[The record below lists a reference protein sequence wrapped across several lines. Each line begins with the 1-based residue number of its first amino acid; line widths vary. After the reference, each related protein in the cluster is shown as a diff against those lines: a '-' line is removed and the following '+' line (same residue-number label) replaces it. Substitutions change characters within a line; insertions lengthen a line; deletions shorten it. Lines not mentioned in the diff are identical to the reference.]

1 MAKRYVSFVV
11 FAALAAVGQAQQGQ
25 VTGPVLGYV
34 FDGAARA
41 VRPVLG
47 IAGASIFGTPM
58 ALGYDVTSA
67 TVAPGGDSAVAL
79 AADGSVHLLRLSGGQ
94 ATEMTL
100 NGASVKPSRVVFSP
114 SGTAVALV
122 AGGRAQVFGGLPAAA
137 TLVGTM
143 DLAGAAA
150 ASSQAQVQ
158 SARRP
163 AGTAGS
169 ASMALSDDGAW
180 LLAVEN
186 GSLELIG
193 AGGSHAIANAGR
205 GALAAFAP
213 GGHDAALLDSQQTLT
228 VVRSVDT
235 TAARQVLAA
244 NVGMTGAAGL
254 GFSADGKSL
263 FLAGSGQAMVFDVAS
278 GKQTPVSCNC
288 SATGL
293 ARMGSVYRLNE
304 PGSGPVWLL
313 DPAAGNPRIVFVPA
327 LGSSE

>member
-1 MAKRYVSFVV
+1 MAKRYVSVAIL
-11 FAALAAVGQAQQGQ
+11 AALAAVGQAQQGQ

-34 FDGAARA
+34 FDGAART

-47 IAGASIFGTPM
+47 IAGASIFGGPM

-79 AADGSVHLLRLSGGQ
+79 AADGSLHLVRLSGGQ
-94 ATEMTL
+94 ATEVPL

-114 SGTAVALV
+114 SGTAMALI
-122 AGGRAQVFGGLPAAA
+122 AAGRAQVFGGLPGAA

-143 DLAGAAA
+143 DLGSAAA
-150 ASSQAQVQ
+150 ASQAETQ

-163 AGTAGS
+163 AGASS

-228 VVRSVDT
+228 MVRSVDT

-254 GFSADGKSL
+254 GFSAEGKSL

>member
-1 MAKRYVSFVV
+1 MAKRYVSVAIL
-11 FAALAAVGQAQQGQ
+11 AALAAVGQAQQGQ

-47 IAGASIFGTPM
+47 IAGASIFGGPM

-79 AADGSVHLLRLSGGQ
+79 AADGSLHLLRLSGGQ
-94 ATEMTL
+94 ATEMSL

-122 AGGRAQVFGGLPAAA
+122 AAGRAQVFAGLPAAA
-137 TLVGTM
+137 TLAGTM
-143 DLAGAAA
+143 DLGGAAGA
-150 ASSQAQVQ
+150 SQPQAQ
-158 SARRP
+158 SARRV
-163 AGTAGS
+163 AGAGS

-213 GGHDAALLDSQQTLT
+213 GGHDAVLLDSQQTLT

-235 TAARQVLAA
+235 TAASQVLAA
-244 NVGMTGAAGL
+244 NAGVTGAVGL

-263 FLAGSGQAMVFDVAS
+263 FVAGSGQAMVFDVAS
-278 GKQTPVSCNC
+278 GLQTPVSCNC

-327 LGSSE
+327 LGGSE